1 MGLSFDFVVLNITGF
16 FAYTVFNV
24 ALKYNTYIEHLYIQ
38 KYGGEIPVEI
48 NDIVFAAHALLMSLL
63 TAGQVLY
70 YPKGKQRVSL
80 ITIVITIILWLVM
93 TLFTWLAVGGKFS
106 WLSDIYIF
114 SYVKL
119 IITLIKY
126 IPQAW
131 SNFMRKS
138 TEGWSIGQN
147 LLDITGGLLSFGQ
160 QLIDSINA
168 GDWNIMFGNPVKLG
182 LALISIA
189 FDLLFMTQHYILY
202 RHKNDEDAESTME
215 TVRINN
221 GTSPQGKYASIDSG
235 EKHIGLDED

>member
-1 MGLSFDFVVLNITGF
+1 MIGLSFDFVVLNITGF

-24 ALKYNTYIEHLYIQ
+24 ALKYNHYITNLYIQ
-38 KYGGEIPVEI
+38 KYGGEVPVEV
-48 NDIVFAAHALLMSLL
+48 NDVVFAAHALLMSIV
-63 TAGQVLY
+63 TAMQVLY
-70 YPKGKQRVSL
+70 YPKGKQKVSL
-80 ITIVITIILWLVM
+80 VTILITVALWLGM

-147 LLDITGGLLSFGQ
+147 LLDLTGGILSFGQ
-160 QLIDSINA
+160 QFIDAINA
-168 GDWNIMFGNPVKLG
+168 GDWAILTGNPVKLG

-189 FDLLFMTQHYILY
+189 FDLIFMSQHYICY
-202 RHKNDEDAESTME
+202 RHKPSEDEESTME

-221 GTSPQGKYASIDSG
+221 GTSSSQTYNTIATD
-235 EKHIGLDED
+235 KHVDLLDD